1 MGLTVADVLELPAT
15 RAGRPEVLAGAGLL
29 GRSVRWVHVSDVP
42 NVSEVLAGGELVLTT
57 GQAMAASARSAVAL
71 VEQLAGASAA
81 GLVVELGPSYP
92 RVQPEAVARAE
103 DLGLPLVCLRAQV
116 RFVEVTEAA
125 HRRLVAAQYEQVEF
139 AKAMHEAFTRL
150 SLAGAAPD
158 EIVRGT
164 GDLTGRSVVLEDLG
178 RRVIAFHAADGDVA
192 GLLDGW
198 ERRSRLARPFT
209 RDDPA
214 PGADWAAAD
223 VGARGRSWARLVAVD
238 SRAGDG
244 GEDAREAHDRV
255 LMVLERAAEAL
266 ELHRRTTR
274 DELTERLRAQDGLL
288 RALQEGSPA
297 SEADA
302 IASLTSLGIRP
313 GRRYVGVAVRRAGRA
328 PQDER
333 TARRHLLR
341 LSEQVAQTLRGAGA
355 DGLIGVLG
363 GGQVGVVLC
372 LPSAQR
378 EERALRSL
386 AAGLREAAGDDVRLG
401 VGEPVTGLLD
411 ARESLRSACVV
422 VDVAVSM
429 PPAAQGFRRHS
440 DVRIRGLIHALRDD
454 PRLQGFAE
462 VELSRVLAHD
472 ARTQDGTLDLL
483 RLYLAV
489 DGNKAELARVS
500 HRNRS
505 SLYPRLKKLEALLG
519 VPLDDHESRLSLG
532 VALLAHDQL
541 SGGRSG
547 RA

>member
-1 MGLTVADVLELPAT
+1 MGLTVADVLDLPAT
-15 RAGRPEVLAGAGLL
+15 RAGLPEVLAGAGRLD
-29 GRSVRWVHVSDVP
+29 RNVRWVHVSDIP
-42 NVSEVLAGGELVLTT
+42 NVSEVLAGHELVLTT

-71 VEQLAGASAA
+71 VEQLAEASAA
-81 GLVVELGPSYP
+81 GLVVELGASYP

-103 DLGLPLVCLRAQV
+103 DLGLPLVCLHAQV
-116 RFVEVTEAA
+116 RFVDVTEAA

-150 SLAGAAPD
+150 SLAGAPPD

-164 GDLTGRSVVLEDLG
+164 GELAGRSVVLEDLG
-178 RRVIAFHAADGDVA
+178 RRVVAYHAAGGNVA

-214 PGADWAAAD
+214 PGSGWVAAD
-223 VGARGRSWARLVAVD
+223 VGARGRTWARLVAVG
-238 SRAGDG
+238 SPGDG
-244 GEDAREAHDRV
+244 DRDAHDRV

-266 ELHRRTTR
+266 ELHRMTAR

-288 RALQEGSPA
+288 RAVQEGSLA
-297 SEADA
+297 TEADA
-302 IASLTSLGIRP
+302 IASLTSLGVRP
-313 GRRYVGVAVRRAGRA
+313 GRCYVGVAVRRAGR
-328 PQDER
+328 PPSPRRDER
-333 TARRHLLR
+333 TARRELLR
-341 LSEQVAQTLRGAGA
+341 LSEQVSQTLRGADA
-355 DGLIGVLG
+355 EGLTGLLS

-372 LPSAQR
+372 LPSAR
-378 EERALRSL
+378 HEERALRAL
-386 AAGLREAAGDDVRLG
+386 AAGLREAAGDDLRLG
-401 VGEPVTGLLD
+401 VGEPVGGLLA

-422 VDVAVSM
+422 VDVAVAM
-429 PPAAQGFRRHS
+429 PPAGQGFRRHR

-472 ARTQDGTLDLL
+472 ARAQDGSLDLL
-483 RLYLAV
+483 RRYLAV

-532 VALLAHDQL
+532 VALLAHDQAE
-541 SGGRSG
+541 RS
-547 RA
+547 